1 MTTEEFVQ
9 DRIVSVRFQ
18 VWKMLNDGYTT
29 DQIEEWLTVNVE
41 NWKIKMR
48 EIISAL
54 VQSRVEELDAKGK
67 VEKALGVLS
76 GE

>member
-1 MTTEEFVQ
+1 MTTEEYVQ
-9 DRIVSVRFQ
+9 DRVVSVRFQ
-18 VWKMLNDGYTT
+18 VWKMLNDGRTT
-29 DQIEEWLTVNVE
+29 EQIEEWLTVNVE

-67 VEKALGVLS
+67 LEKALGVLS

>member
-1 MTTEEFVQ
+1 MTTEEYVQ
-9 DRIVSVRFQ
+9 NRVVSVRFQ

-29 DQIEEWLTVNVE
+29 EQIEEWLTVNVE
-41 NWKIKMR
+41 QWKIKTR

>member
-9 DRIVSVRFQ
+9 DRVVSVRFQ
-18 VWKMLNDGYTT
+18 VWKMLNAGYTT
-29 DQIEEWLTVNVE
+29 DQIEERLTVNVE
-41 NWKIKMR
+41 NGKIKMR

-76 GE
+76 E

>member
-9 DRIVSVRFQ
+9 DRVVSVRFQ
-18 VWKMLNDGYTT
+18 VWKMLNAGYTT
-29 DQIEEWLTVNVE
+29 DQIEERLTVNVE
-41 NWKIKMR
+41 NGKIKMR

-67 VEKALGVLS
+67 VEKALEVLS
-76 GE
+76 E

>member
-1 MTTEEFVQ
+1 MAEEPQ

-18 VWKMLNDGYTT
+18 VWKLLNSWHTT
-29 DQIEEWLTVNVE
+29 EQIEEWLTVNVE

>member
-9 DRIVSVRFQ
+9 DRVVSVRFQ
-18 VWKMLNDGYTT
+18 VWKMLNAGYTT
-29 DQIEEWLTVNVE
+29 DQIEERLTVNVE
-41 NWKIKMR
+41 SWKIKMR

-76 GE
+76 E